1 MLSTLGCAS
10 GDPVTGAPA
19 PLLDVEDL
27 SISVRRG
34 VPLVEGVSFSI
45 GAGEAVAVVGESGC
59 GKSLTSLAI
68 MGLLPGNLQRNA
80 TGRILLEG
88 EDLSAKSPR
97 EMQDVRGNRVAMIFQ
112 DPLTSLNPVMTIGAQ
127 IMEVL
132 EAHRDIDRAAATAR
146 TIELLD
152 LVRIPDP
159 QERMHAYPH
168 QLSGGMRQRVVIAMA
183 MACEPQ
189 LIIADEPTT
198 ALDVTI
204 QAQILN
210 LLVELRRKSN
220 LSLMLITHDLGVV
233 CRVAERMIVMYAGSV
248 VEAGEVSAILDG
260 ARHPYTA
267 GLMAARPHGSF
278 KRTGQRLV
286 DIPGTVPP
294 PTSRPKGCLFEPRCP
309 RAQEKCRAV
318 RPDLAADGAGHAF
331 RCHFPIGQGEA
342 HA

>member
-159 QERMHAYPH
+159 QERMPAFPH

-233 CRVAERMIVMYAGSV
+233 GRVAERMIVMYAGSV
-248 VEAGEVSAILDG
+248 VEAGGGGAGPPRARPPHTPGAVG
-260 ARHPYTA
+260 ARPPRR
-267 GLMAARPHGSF
+267 LQPARP
-278 KRTGQRLV
+278 RL
-286 DIPGTVPP
+286 PGHSPPRPP
-294 PTSRPKGCLFEPRCP
+294 PPRPAEGGLVPPRCP